1 MEDTK
6 HIPVLL
12 QEAVEALYIHSGDI
26 VVDATLGGGGHTRE
40 ILKCVLPARN
50 ASHSE
55 ADRPGGKVI
64 AIDSDEEAIK
74 KFQERAQF
82 NDLIKQA
89 LADKSLV
96 LAHSNYSSLDE
107 VLTQNE
113 IDLCD
118 AIVADLGFSSDQI
131 EESER
136 GFSFLKS
143 GPLDM
148 RFDRTTKLTAEKIVN
163 TFSAPELSKIFCE
176 YGDEGESWRIALA
189 IETFRKTKPIKTTDE
204 LREIIE
210 QAYPKGKRSRMKI
223 HPATKVFQALR
234 IAVNREREHLEKFL
248 EQATKYLRSGGRL
261 AIITFHSGEDGL
273 VKRFFKNQER
283 GCICPPEFPVC
294 VCGRKPAIKIITKK
308 PIVPSEEEIRKN
320 PRARSARL
328 RIAEK
333 L

>member
-12 QEAVEALYIHSGDI
+12 QEAVEALHIHSGDI

-40 ILKCVLPARN
+40 ILKRVLP
-50 ASHSE
+50 
-55 ADRPGGKVI
+55 GGMVI
-64 AIDSDEEAIK
+64 AIDADEEAIK
-74 KFQERAQF
+74 KFQERAQSDDF
-82 NDLIKQA
+82 IRQA
-89 LADKSLV
+89 LADKSIV

-107 VLTQNE
+107 VLEQN
-113 IDLCD
+113 DVDSCD

-131 EESER
+131 EEDER

-163 TFSAPELSKIFCE
+163 VFSVEELSKIFRE
-176 YGDEGESWRIALA
+176 YGDEDESWRIARA
-189 IETFRKTKPIKTTDE
+189 IEIFRKTKPIATTGE

-210 QAYPKGKRSRMKI
+210 QAYPKWKRDRMKI

-234 IAVNREREHLEKFL
+234 IAVNREFEHLEKFL
-248 EQATKYLRSGGRL
+248 EQAIKHLRSGGRL
-261 AIITFHSGEDGL
+261 VIITFHSGEDGL
-273 VKRFFKNQER
+273 VKKFFKNQEK

-308 PIVPSEEEIRKN
+308 PIVPSGEEIRKN
-320 PRARSARL
+320 PRARSAKL